1 MLKNIIIILYNNNMP
16 QMYFMSW
23 NNQQAQPQAQ
33 AQAQRAQP
41 RINNNILRNRL
52 NNQGNIYDMLEVIR
66 QGSGSCK
73 ACGRG

>member
-23 NNQQAQPQAQ
+23 NNQQAQPQAH